1 MVFHI
6 ACVTM
11 ESRNYYP
18 LIKRLFDF
26 VLSLLGIVLIAP
38 LLAFVSVLVKLS
50 SPGPVIYRGLR
61 TGKDGETF
69 EILKFRTMVV
79 GADKGAG
86 TTSRN
91 DSRVTSVG
99 RFLRRYKIDELPQL
113 INVLRGQM
121 SFVGPRPELPRYT
134 DLYEG
139 KETLILTV
147 RPGITDFSS
156 LYFIELGNL
165 ISDSDPDSDFENK
178 VLKKKNLLRI
188 RYVEEKGFLTDVR
201 ILFKTFLYLT
211 GVSRRG
217 L

>member
-1 MVFHI
+1 M
-6 ACVTM
+6 T
-11 ESRNYYP
+11 SRDYYP
-18 LIKRLFDF
+18 FFKRLFDF
-26 VLSLLGIVLIAP
+26 VLSLLGIVVISP
-38 LLAFVSVLVKLS
+38 VLACVAMLVKLS

-91 DSRVTSVG
+91 DPRITSVG
-99 RFLRRYKIDELPQL
+99 RILRRYKIDELPQL
-113 INVLRGQM
+113 INVLKGQM

-139 KETLILTV
+139 KEILILTV

-156 LYFIELGNL
+156 IYFIELGNL
-165 ISDSDPDSDFENK
+165 ISDSDPDLDFENK
-178 VLKKKNLLRI
+178 ILQKKNLLRI
-188 RYVEEKGFLTDVR
+188 RYVEEKGFLTDLG
-201 ILFKTFLYLT
+201 ILFKTFLHLT
-211 GVSRRG
+211 GVSQRG
-217 L
+217 AVE